1 MSRPPFEMD
10 GPYRPRRVRR
20 NVLRWVVLAMF
31 GALLAIKF
39 GGAPWL

>member
-1 MSRPPFEMD
+1 MD
-10 GPYRPRRVRR
+10 GPYRARRVRR
-20 NVLRWVVLAMF
+20 NVLRWLVLAMF

>member
-20 NVLRWVVLAMF
+20 TVLRWLVLALF
-31 GALLAIKF
+31 GALIVIKF
-39 GGAPWL
+39 GGTPWL

>member
-20 NVLRWVVLAMF
+20 NVLRWLVLAMF

-39 GGAPWL
+39 GVAPWL

>member
-20 NVLRWVVLAMF
+20 IVLRWLVLAMF

>member
-1 MSRPPFEMD
+1 MSPPPFEMD
-10 GPYRPRRVRR
+10 GPYRARRVRR
-20 NVLRWVVLAMF
+20 NVLRWLVLAMF

>member
-10 GPYRPRRVRR
+10 GPYRPRSVRR
-20 NVLRWVVLAMF
+20 TVLRWLVLAMF